1 MEINDIIDYTD
12 NSLKYSL
19 FSNVAFIAFIIYTWL
34 MHSDIVFTF
43 KTLKIVLLFS
53 VIRYLYSQLTTF
65 TKENGKN
72 YFQINNKVG
81 IFVIFISLL
90 VNESVFNNIWTPLV
104 ITSVYLYLEIM
115 TAENFT
121 TDVLTSALI
130 GYTVFANYKFLD
142 YI

>member
-1 MEINDIIDYTD
+1 MEIKDIIDYTD

-34 MHSDIVFTF
+34 IHSDVIFTI

-53 VIRYLYSQLTTF
+53 AIRYLYSQLTTF

-90 VNESVFNNIWTPLV
+90 VNGDVFNNIWTPLV
-104 ITSVYLYLEIM
+104 VTCMYLYLEIM

-121 TDVLTSALI
+121 TDILSSALI